1 MNQNVISTLLTLLNG
16 QTVDFQGLANSIL
29 NGIKTETNPDDLEKL
44 KNMISIVKATEKNSI
59 LSQYIPSDV
68 KEQTDRAIIVAEY
81 CSQDDT
87 GDHLTEEQLGL
98 VIDDLDDFIR
108 QVEKNLSEHLTEVLT
123 KAGIRIQS

>member
-16 QTVDFQGLANSIL
+16 QTVDFQGLASSIL
-29 NGIKTETNPDDLEKL
+29 NGVKTESNPDNLEKL
-44 KNMISIVKATEKNSI
+44 KNMISIVKATENHSI

-81 CSQDDT
+81 CSQDVL
-87 GDHLTEEQLGL
+87 GDHLTDEQLRL

-108 QVEKNLSEHLTEVLT
+108 QVEKSLSEHLTEVLT
-123 KAGIRIQS
+123 KGRIRI

>member
-29 NGIKTETNPDDLEKL
+29 NGIKTESKPDDLEKL
-44 KNMISIVKATEKNSI
+44 KNMISIVKATKNHSI
-59 LSQYIPSDV
+59 LSQYIPFNV
-68 KEQTDRAIIVAEY
+68 KEQTERAIIVAEY
-81 CSQDDT
+81 CSQDVL

-108 QVEKNLSEHLTEVLT
+108 QTEKNLSEHLTEVLT
-123 KAGIRIQS
+123 KAGIRI

>member
-1 MNQNVISTLLTLLNG
+1 MNQNIISTLLSILNG
-16 QTVDFQGLANSIL
+16 QTVDFQGLAKTIL
-29 NGIKTETNPDDLEKL
+29 NGVKTESNPDDLEKL

-81 CSQDDT
+81 CSQDEL
-87 GDHLTEEQLGL
+87 GDHLTDEQLGL

-108 QVEKNLSEHLTEVLT
+108 QVEKSLSENLTEVLT
-123 KAGIRIQS
+123 KAGIRI

>member
-29 NGIKTETNPDDLEKL
+29 NGIKTETSPDDLEKL
-44 KNMISIVKATEKNSI
+44 KNLISIVKATEKNSI

-68 KEQTDRAIIVAEY
+68 KEQADRAIIVAEY
-81 CSQDDT
+81 CSQDET
-87 GDHLTEEQLGL
+87 GDHLTDEQLGL
-98 VIDDLDDFIR
+98 IIDDLDDFIR

-123 KAGIRIQS
+123 KAGIRI

>member
-1 MNQNVISTLLTLLNG
+1 MNQNIISTLLSILNG

-29 NGIKTETNPDDLEKL
+29 NGIKTESNPDDLEKL

-81 CSQDDT
+81 CSQDEL
-87 GDHLTEEQLGL
+87 GDHLTEEQTGL
-98 VIDDLDDFIR
+98 IIDDLDDFIR

-123 KAGIRIQS
+123 KAGIRI

>member
-1 MNQNVISTLLTLLNG
+1 MNQNVISTLLSILNG
-16 QTVDFQGLANSIL
+16 QTVDFQGLAKTIL
-29 NGIKTETNPDDLEKL
+29 NGVKTESNSDDLEKL
-44 KNMISIVKATEKNSI
+44 KNMISIVKAMEKNSI

-81 CSQDDT
+81 CSQDEL

-123 KAGIRIQS
+123 KTGIRI

>member
-29 NGIKTETNPDDLEKL
+29 NGIKTESNPNDLENL

-81 CSQDDT
+81 CSQDVV
-87 GDHLTEEQLGL
+87 GDHLTEEQFGL
-98 VIDDLDDFIR
+98 VMDDLDDFVR
-108 QVEKNLSEHLTEVLT
+108 QVEKKLSENLTEVLT
-123 KAGIRIQS
+123 KAGIRV

>member
-16 QTVDFQGLANSIL
+16 QTVDFQGLANKIL
-29 NGIKTETNPDDLEKL
+29 NGIKTSSPNDLENL
-44 KNMISIVKATEKNSI
+44 KNMISIVKATKKNSI

-81 CSQDDT
+81 CSQDVV

-98 VIDDLDDFIR
+98 VMDDLDDFIR

-123 KAGIRIQS
+123 KAGIRM

>member
-16 QTVDFQGLANSIL
+16 QTVDFQGLAKTIL
-29 NGIKTETNPDDLEKL
+29 NGVKTESNPVDLEKL

-81 CSQDDT
+81 CSQDEL
-87 GDHLTEEQLGL
+87 GDHLTDEQLGL

-108 QVEKNLSEHLTEVLT
+108 QVEKSLSEHLTEVLT
-123 KAGIRIQS
+123 KGGIRIQS

>member
-29 NGIKTETNPDDLEKL
+29 NGIKTESHPDDLEKL
-44 KNMISIVKATEKNSI
+44 KNMISIVKATKNHSI
-59 LSQYIPSDV
+59 LSQYIPFNV
-68 KEQTDRAIIVAEY
+68 KEQTERAIIVAEY
-81 CSQDDT
+81 CSQDIL

-108 QVEKNLSEHLTEVLT
+108 QTEKNLSEHLTEVLT
-123 KAGIRIQS
+123 KAGIRM

>member
-1 MNQNVISTLLTLLNG
+1 MNQNVISTLLSILNG
-16 QTVDFQGLANSIL
+16 QTVDFQGLAKTIL
-29 NGIKTETNPDDLEKL
+29 NGVKTESNPDDLEKL

-81 CSQDDT
+81 CSQDEL
-87 GDHLTEEQLGL
+87 GDHLTDEQLGL

-108 QVEKNLSEHLTEVLT
+108 QVEKSLSENLTEVLT
-123 KAGIRIQS
+123 KTGIRI

>member
-1 MNQNVISTLLTLLNG
+1 MNQNVISTLLSILNG
-16 QTVDFQGLANSIL
+16 QTVDFQGLAKTIL
-29 NGIKTETNPDDLEKL
+29 NGVKTETSPDDLEKL

-81 CSQDDT
+81 CSQDEL
-87 GDHLTEEQLGL
+87 GDHLTEEQIGL

-123 KAGIRIQS
+123 KAGIRI

>member
-1 MNQNVISTLLTLLNG
+1 MNQNVISTLLSILNG
-16 QTVDFQGLANSIL
+16 QTVDFQGLAKTIL
-29 NGIKTETNPDDLEKL
+29 NGVKTESNPDDLEKL

-81 CSQDDT
+81 CSQDEL
-87 GDHLTEEQLGL
+87 GDHLTDEQLGL

-108 QVEKNLSEHLTEVLT
+108 QVEKSLSENLTEVLT
-123 KAGIRIQS
+123 KAGIRI

>member
-29 NGIKTETNPDDLEKL
+29 NGIKTETSPDDLEKL

-59 LSQYIPSDV
+59 LSQYIPSVV
-68 KEQTDRAIIVAEY
+68 KEQADRAIIVAEY
-81 CSQDDT
+81 CSQDET
-87 GDHLTEEQLGL
+87 GDHLTDEQLGL

-123 KAGIRIQS
+123 KAGIRI

>member
-16 QTVDFQGLANSIL
+16 QTVDFQGLANKIL
-29 NGIKTETNPDDLEKL
+29 NGIKTSSQNDLENL
-44 KNMISIVKATEKNSI
+44 KNMISIVKATKKNSI

-81 CSQDDT
+81 CSQDVV
-87 GDHLTEEQLGL
+87 GDHLTEDQLGL
-98 VIDDLDDFIR
+98 VMDDLDDFIR

-123 KAGIRIQS
+123 KAGIRM

>member
-29 NGIKTETNPDDLEKL
+29 NGIKTSNPNDLENL
-44 KNMISIVKATEKNSI
+44 KNMISIVKATEKNPI

-81 CSQDDT
+81 CSQDVV

-98 VIDDLDDFIR
+98 VMDDLDDFIR

-123 KAGIRIQS
+123 KAGIRM

>member
-29 NGIKTETNPDDLEKL
+29 NGIKTETSPDDLEKL
-44 KNMISIVKATEKNSI
+44 KNLISIVKATEKNSI

-68 KEQTDRAIIVAEY
+68 KEQADRAIIVAEY
-81 CSQDDT
+81 CSQDET
-87 GDHLTEEQLGL
+87 GDHLTDEQLGL
-98 VIDDLDDFIR
+98 IIDDLDDFIR

-123 KAGIRIQS
+123 KAGIRIQF

>member
-29 NGIKTETNPDDLEKL
+29 NGVKTESNPDDLEKL

-81 CSQDDT
+81 CSQDEL
-87 GDHLTEEQLGL
+87 GDHLTDEQLGL

-108 QVEKNLSEHLTEVLT
+108 QVEKSLSEHLTEVLT
-123 KAGIRIQS
+123 KGGIRI

>member
-1 MNQNVISTLLTLLNG
+1 MNQNVISTLLSILNG
-16 QTVDFQGLANSIL
+16 QTVDFQGLAKSIL
-29 NGIKTETNPDDLEKL
+29 NGVKTESNPDDLEKL

-81 CSQDDT
+81 CSQDDL
-87 GDHLTEEQLGL
+87 GDHLTEEQIGL

-123 KAGIRIQS
+123 KAGIRI

>member
-1 MNQNVISTLLTLLNG
+1 MNQNVISTLLSILNG
-16 QTVDFQGLANSIL
+16 QTVDFQGLAKSIL
-29 NGIKTETNPDDLEKL
+29 NGIKTESNPDDLEKL

-81 CSQDDT
+81 CSQDDL
-87 GDHLTEEQLGL
+87 GDHLTEEQIGL

-123 KAGIRIQS
+123 KAGIRI

>member
-1 MNQNVISTLLTLLNG
+1 MNQNVISTLLSILNG
-16 QTVDFQGLANSIL
+16 QTVDFQGLAKTIM
-29 NGIKTETNPDDLEKL
+29 NGVKTESNPDDLEKL

-81 CSQDDT
+81 CSQDEL
-87 GDHLTEEQLGL
+87 GDHLTDEQLGL

-108 QVEKNLSEHLTEVLT
+108 QVEKSLSENLTEVLT
-123 KAGIRIQS
+123 KAGIRI

>member
-16 QTVDFQGLANSIL
+16 QTVDFQGLANTIL
-29 NGIKTETNPDDLEKL
+29 NGIKTSSPNDLENL

-81 CSQDDT
+81 CSQNT
-87 GDHLTEEQLGL
+87 VGDHLTEEQFGL
-98 VIDDLDDFIR
+98 VMDDLDDFVR
-108 QVEKNLSEHLTEVLT
+108 QVEKKLSENLTEVLT
-123 KAGIRIQS
+123 KAGIRM

>member
-16 QTVDFQGLANSIL
+16 QTVDFQGLAKTIL
-29 NGIKTETNPDDLEKL
+29 NGVKTESNPVDLEKL

-81 CSQDDT
+81 CSQDEL
-87 GDHLTEEQLGL
+87 GDHLTDEQLGL

-108 QVEKNLSEHLTEVLT
+108 QVEKSLSEHLTEVLT
-123 KAGIRIQS
+123 KGGIRI

>member
-29 NGIKTETNPDDLEKL
+29 NGIKTETSPDDLEKL

-81 CSQDDT
+81 CSQDET
-87 GDHLTEEQLGL
+87 GDHLTDEQLGL

-123 KAGIRIQS
+123 KAGIRI

>member
-1 MNQNVISTLLTLLNG
+1 MNQNIISTLLSILNG
-16 QTVDFQGLANSIL
+16 QTVDFQGLAKTIL
-29 NGIKTETNPDDLEKL
+29 NGVKTESNPDDLEKL

-81 CSQDDT
+81 CSQDEL
-87 GDHLTEEQLGL
+87 GDHLTEEQIGL

-108 QVEKNLSEHLTEVLT
+108 QVEKSLSENLTEVLT
-123 KAGIRIQS
+123 KAGIRI

>member
-1 MNQNVISTLLTLLNG
+1 MNQNVISTLLSILNG
-16 QTVDFQGLANSIL
+16 QTVDFLAKTIL
-29 NGIKTETNPDDLEKL
+29 NGVKTESNLDDLEKL

-81 CSQDDT
+81 CSQDEL

-108 QVEKNLSEHLTEVLT
+108 QVEKSLSENLTEVLT